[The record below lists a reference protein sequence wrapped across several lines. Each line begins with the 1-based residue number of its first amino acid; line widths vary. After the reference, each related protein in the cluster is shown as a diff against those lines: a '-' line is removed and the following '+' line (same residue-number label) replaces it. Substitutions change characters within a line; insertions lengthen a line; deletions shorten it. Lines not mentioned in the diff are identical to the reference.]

1 LKAEPESEVEG
12 ASRRQ
17 ARSVGRKVDRRRKLE
32 VGTKAEPGIG
42 QRRKSQDG
50 SKAGL
55 EGWWKARA
63 GSQSEG
69 TARRSTEA
77 QAESW
82 HEGEAK
88 DAAADESRRLG
99 SKARAGGPIEGASWR
114 SEGKRSRKTDR
125 GRELEVSWKAG
136 WRLAGG
142 ASRRLVERPV
152 PEGDRRRESKIRQ
165 KVEQDGRSKAQAG
178 DRVAANRRIQ
188 QPMRVGG

>member
-63 GSQSEG
+63 ASQSEG

-142 ASRRLVERPV
+142 ASRRLVERRCLRV
-152 PEGDRRRESKIRQ
+152 VGDASRRSARRLSRTVGRRRKLEIEWPPTGESSSR
-165 KVEQDGRSKAQAG
+165 
-178 DRVAANRRIQ
+178 
-188 QPMRVGG
+188 